1 MQKFAKEEK
10 TLRQLQDWEKKHLR
24 MHTKVNYNYALTAD
38 AALNSNRNDEY
49 RKFFVTK
56 EYEFVSETSRRFPLG
71 RHGETVKEWLHGI
84 CQQIE
89 VFRERHAMRGQLDRI
104 LRDDPL
110 YDSMEQVFYTLA
122 AQMLHLLNFFQYDRI
137 ANDKYR
143 ATMQKH
149 IGRLMQR
156 SEQILEYYGAYLTIQ
171 GTPAAV
177 TDDAPELDR
186 IQIAVE
192 SMQDALE
199 QTRRRSEQ
207 S

>member
-1 MQKFAKEEK
+1 MRKFAKEEK
-10 TLRQLQDWEKKHLR
+10 ALRQLQDWEKKHLR

-38 AALNSNRNDEY
+38 AALNNNRNDEY

-56 EYEFVSETSRRFPLG
+56 EYEFVSETARRFPLG
-71 RHGETVKEWLHGI
+71 THGETVKEWLHGI

-89 VFRERHAMRGQLDRI
+89 VFRERHAMRMQLDKM

-110 YDSMEQVFYTLA
+110 YDNMEQVFYTLA

-137 ANDKYR
+137 GNDKYR
-143 ATMQKH
+143 AAMQKH
-149 IGRLMQR
+149 IAKLMQR
-156 SEQILEYYGAYLTIQ
+156 AEQLLEYYGSYLSLQ
-171 GTPAAV
+171 GTAAAIP
-177 TDDAPELDR
+177 DDAPEIDR

-199 QTRRRSEQ
+199 QTHERRQGS
-207 S
+207 